1 MQANEM
7 YEEAVKA
14 YESVRRKTDFVPEVG
29 VTLGS
34 GLGAYAQQI
43 DIQAEV
49 PFSDIEGFP
58 VSTVQGHDGRLI
70 FGYVGETPVVAMKG
84 RVHLYEGYETHKV
97 VLPARLIHMLGAKI
111 LFLTN
116 AAGGVNPTFSAGDL
130 MLITDQISLFAP
142 NPLIGPNEERFGT
155 RFPDMSEVYDKEL
168 RNRILEAGET
178 EGVSLR
184 TGVYCQCT
192 GPSFESPAEI
202 RMLQRLG
209 VDAVGMSTVIE
220 AIAAR
225 HAGLRVAGVSCI
237 SNMAAGISNTPLTHA
252 EVQETA
258 DKTAPKFTA
267 LMTQS
272 LKSFHGIY

>member
-1 MQANEM
+1 MQKKEM
-7 YEEAVKA
+7 YEEVVRAC
-14 YESVRRKTDFVPEVG
+14 ESVRKKTDFVPEVG

-34 GLGAYAQQI
+34 GLGAYAEQI
-43 DIQAEV
+43 DIKAEV
-49 PFSDIEGFP
+49 PFADIEGFP

-116 AAGGVNPTFSAGDL
+116 AAGGVNPSFSAGDL
-130 MLITDQISLFAP
+130 MLITDHISLFAP

-155 RFPDMSEVYDKEL
+155 RFPDMSEVYDKKL
-168 RNRILEAGET
+168 RHLILEAGEKA
-178 EGVSLR
+178 GVSLR
-184 TGVYCQCT
+184 TGIYAQCT
-192 GPSFESPAEI
+192 GPSYEAPAEV
-202 RMLQRLG
+202 RLLQRLG

-225 HAGLRVAGVSCI
+225 HIGLRVVGVSCI
-237 SNMAAGISNTPLTHA
+237 SNMAAGISNVPLSHK

-267 LMTQS
+267 LMTEC
-272 LKSFHGIY
+272 LKVFHNA